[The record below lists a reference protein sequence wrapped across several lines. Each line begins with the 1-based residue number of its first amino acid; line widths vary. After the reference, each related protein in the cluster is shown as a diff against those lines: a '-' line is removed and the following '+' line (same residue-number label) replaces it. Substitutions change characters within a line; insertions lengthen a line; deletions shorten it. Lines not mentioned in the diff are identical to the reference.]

1 MDRPSDASLDVA
13 FARGHFPQLANGWAF
28 LENAGGSYVPA
39 SVIART
45 ARYMAEVQVQP
56 NYGFAASREATA
68 RMAAGKAVVAN
79 FLNAEP
85 GEVVLGPSTTLNIY
99 VLAQALR
106 PSLEA
111 GDEIIVTNQDHEA
124 NSGAWR
130 RLAEFG
136 VVVREWRAD
145 PLTGELS
152 LERLDPL
159 LSTRTRLIA
168 MPHCSNVVGTVN
180 DVAAVALIA
189 RRYGALLAV
198 DGVSYAPHRLP
209 DVKALD
215 VDFYYFSLYKT
226 FGPHVGAMYVRAS
239 LFPLLTPQNHIFI
252 KTPPATLNPG
262 GQPHEFSAALV
273 GIGDYVEHL
282 DDHHFALPAN
292 HPRSR
297 LARVYELFAAH
308 EDRLA
313 NRLLDGLGARD
324 DIRMIGKSRAAG
336 DRAPTISFAV
346 ADRPAAEVAS
356 HFFAHRV
363 ALGHGDFYA
372 LRLVTAL
379 GLAAQGGVVRAS
391 LAHYNDDE
399 DVERFLAAL
408 ARLPRA

>member
-1 MDRPSDASLDVA
+1 MDRRSDVALDVD

-28 LENAGGSYVPA
+28 MENAGGSYVPR
-39 SVIART
+39 SVVDRT
-45 ARYMAEVQVQP
+45 ARYMSELQVQP
-56 NYGFAASREATA
+56 NYGFAASVEATA
-68 RMAAGKAVVAN
+68 RLAAGKAVVAS
-79 FLNAEP
+79 FLNADASEL
-85 GEVVLGPSTTLNIY
+85 VIGPSTTMNIY

-106 PSLEA
+106 SSLEP

-136 VVVREWRAD
+136 IAIREWRAD
-145 PLTGELS
+145 PATGELS
-152 LERLDPL
+152 LARLDPL
-159 LSTRTRLIA
+159 LSSRTRLIA
-168 MPHCSNVVGTVN
+168 MPHCSNIVGTIN
-180 DVAAVALIA
+180 DVAAVALMA
-189 RRYGALLAV
+189 RRHGALLAV

-226 FGPHVGAMYVRAS
+226 FGPHVGAMYIRKA
-239 LFPLLTPQNHIFI
+239 LFSRLTPQNHIFI

-273 GIGDYVEHL
+273 GIADYIEAL
-282 DDHHFALPAN
+282 DDHHFALPAA
-292 HPRSR
+292 HLR
-297 LARVYELFAAH
+297 ARFDRIFTLFAGH

-313 NRLLDGLGARD
+313 GRLLDGLAARP
-324 DIRMIGKSRAAG
+324 DIRVIGNPRADG
-336 DRAPTISFAV
+336 SRAPTLSFAAAGQTAGAV
-346 ADRPAAEVAS
+346 AG

-372 LRLVTAL
+372 LRLITAL
-379 GLAAQGGVVRAS
+379 GLADQGGVVRVS

-399 DVERFLAAL
+399 DVDRFLAAL
-408 ARLPRA
+408 AALPRP